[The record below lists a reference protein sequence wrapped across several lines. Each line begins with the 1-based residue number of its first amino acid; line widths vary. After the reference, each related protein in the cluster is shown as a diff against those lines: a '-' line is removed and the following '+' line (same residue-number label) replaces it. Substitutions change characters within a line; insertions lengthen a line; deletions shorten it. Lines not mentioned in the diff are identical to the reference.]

1 VSLEIPGCSVIGCGP
16 ATHAEPLM
24 WQGGLTPHCFCFC
37 IKSNPGLPFIQLT
50 LSSVDTSRTD
60 LGSLILFNSYV
71 YIRREG
77 QPLNR

>member
-24 WQGGLTPHCFCFC
+24 WPGGVNSTLLLLLYRV
-37 IKSNPGLPFIQLT
+37 KSGLPFIQLSI
-50 LSSVDTSRTD
+50 SSVDTPRID
-60 LGSLILFNSYV
+60 LRSLILFNSYV